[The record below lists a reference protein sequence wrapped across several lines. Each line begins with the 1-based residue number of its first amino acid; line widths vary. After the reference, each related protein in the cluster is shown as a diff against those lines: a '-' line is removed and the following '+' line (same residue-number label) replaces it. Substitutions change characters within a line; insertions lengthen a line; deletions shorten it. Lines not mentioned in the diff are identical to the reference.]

1 MSLVPGKPDAS
12 VEVVPYSKMWP
23 VLFEQ
28 ERAALQAAVGDM
40 ARSIE
45 HIGSTAVPGLS
56 AKPTIDILLV
66 VDSTEEFL
74 KRLPRVEALGYD
86 YRADNTF
93 VGSETHLFLR
103 KVSNGSRTHHLH
115 VLRSGS
121 PEIDDYRLL
130 RDALRDSPALA
141 REYQRLKLVLAAEYA
156 GDRNRYV
163 TGKASWV
170 DGIVASLRERRAELE
185 TRARSNPRRASGHTA
200 PAEPFSCSPGRRA
213 GTRQAVVL

>member
-12 VEVVPYSKMWP
+12 VEVVPYSTVWP

-28 ERAALQAAVGDM
+28 ERAALQAAVGDVT
-40 ARSIE
+40 RSIE

-93 VGSETHLFLR
+93 VGSEAHLFFR
-103 KVSNGSRTHHLH
+103 KVSDGSRTHHLH

-121 PEIDDYRLL
+121 PEIDDYRLF

-141 REYQRLKLVLAAEYA
+141 QEYERQKVVLAAQYA
-156 GDRNRYV
+156 ADRNRYV
-163 TGKASWV
+163 TEKAGWV
-170 DGIVASLRERRAELE
+170 DGVVASLRERRGE
-185 TRARSNPRRASGHTA
+185 
-200 PAEPFSCSPGRRA
+200 
-213 GTRQAVVL
+213 